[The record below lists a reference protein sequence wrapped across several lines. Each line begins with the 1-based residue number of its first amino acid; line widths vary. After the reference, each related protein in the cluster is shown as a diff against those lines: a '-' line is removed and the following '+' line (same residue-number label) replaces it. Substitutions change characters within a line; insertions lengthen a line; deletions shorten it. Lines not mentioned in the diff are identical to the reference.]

1 MCLLGPCETIAQLLI
16 IRLISDVYYHKIN
29 ENSLDMF
36 DMLCN
41 ILMLPFPE
49 LRAFDRS
56 CILHGSK
63 VDHFSENILRIAFS
77 TKEFLCG
84 Y

>member
-1 MCLLGPCETIAQLLI
+1 MVSLRPCESETIAQLLI
-16 IRLISDVYYHKIN
+16 IRLISDMYYHKIN

-41 ILMLPFPE
+41 VLMLPFPE

-56 CILHGSK
+56 CILHVSK
-63 VDHFSENILRIAFS
+63 VDHIF
-77 TKEFLCG
+77 
-84 Y
+84 

>member
-1 MCLLGPCETIAQLLI
+1 MVSLRPCESKTIAQLLI
-16 IRLISDVYYHKIN
+16 IRLISDMYYHKIN

-41 ILMLPFPE
+41 VLMLPFPE

-56 CILHGSK
+56 CILSK
-63 VDHFSENILRIAFS
+63 VDHIF
-77 TKEFLCG
+77 
-84 Y
+84 